1 MHQFQKGARK
11 ESKMKQR
18 YSLYELIKDRLSPN
32 TRKKLESQMQY
43 REIVRQA
50 HIEEYIKDN
59 EEGEQ
64 YDA

>member
-1 MHQFQKGARK
+1 
-11 ESKMKQR
+11 MKQR

-32 TRKKLESQMQY
+32 TRRKLESQMQY
-43 REIVRQA
+43 REAVRQA
-50 HIEEYIKDN
+50 HIEKYIKDN